1 MPSRR
6 TRQTQTSREKQSS
19 MEQGSENKILPR
31 KNFVH
36 KQHTT
41 RESDKEVCVKRTE
54 RERARERN
62 TQREEGEREKVET
75 EDRFA

>member
-41 RESDKEVCVKRTE
+41 RESDKEVCVKR
-54 RERARERN
+54 ERN
-62 TQREEGEREKVET
+62 TQREEEEREKVET